1 MEGGGETSRRKNKPQ
16 EPQLFMHLSHE
27 SVSPVSTLVWLARGL
42 AGSLPTLLPPNGP
55 RPKVLP
61 ACSLLRKGPGPLTW
75 SHPLHLEAYHTLVKI
90 CSSFFFFF
98 FLSKH
103 EKNCSGTKI

>member
-1 MEGGGETSRRKNKPQ
+1 MEGGGKTSRRKNKLT
-16 EPQLFMHLSHE
+16 EPQLFMHLSHV

-42 AGSLPTLLPPNGP
+42 AESLPILLPPPLNGP

-61 ACSLLRKGPGPLTW
+61 ACSPLTKGPGPLTR

-90 CSSFFFFF
+90 CSSFFFLF
-98 FLSKH
+98 
-103 EKNCSGTKI
+103 